1 VFFRAPHGV
10 THHSS
15 LITDYSLLNMAKTG
29 FVYHPDYLK
38 HDMGAGHPESPER
51 LRAIAARLEQGGV
64 MPRLDRIDPIAAA
77 DEWVTQVHKPSY
89 VAALKQHAPATG
101 RVMLDA
107 DTSMSPGSLPAAY
120 LAAGG
125 ALAAADAIM
134 AGRVDNAFCAVRP
147 PGHHAEQDRAMGF
160 CLFNNVAIA
169 ARYFQRKHGL
179 ARVLIVDWDVHHGNG
194 TQHSFYDDP
203 SVLFFS
209 THQYPHYPGTGRASE
224 SGSGKGVGATINVP
238 MEAGEGDEEYL
249 AVFQKVLV
257 PAADAFKPD
266 VVIISAGFDAHRDD
280 PLAGMG
286 LTENGYAELTRIVAG
301 IARRHSK
308 GRILSSLEGGYNLQ
322 ALSASVERHVTALL
336 EA

>member
-1 VFFRAPHGV
+1 
-10 THHSS
+10 
-15 LITDYSLLNMAKTG
+15 MAKTG

-51 LRAIAARLEQGGV
+51 LRAIVARLEQGGV
-64 MPRLDRIDPIAAA
+64 MPRLVRIDPIAAA

-224 SGSGKGVGATINVP
+224 SGSGKGIGATINVP

-257 PAADAFKPD
+257 PSADAFKPD

-280 PLAGMG
+280 PLASMG
-286 LTENGYAELTRIVAG
+286 LTEIGYAELTRIVAG
-301 IARRHSK
+301 IARRHGK